1 MSITVPLKSLEL
13 PPGNSLAIKNAT
25 WQQYLYLTNYL
36 EQESINYRIS
46 YFNHTI
52 ELMSPD
58 RKHENPKDR
67 LYGLIRDYCLEKS
80 IRYYSCGS
88 ADIKKPQIAG
98 KQPDTSLCFGVEKEI
113 PDLAVEVINTSGTVK
128 KLHQIYLE
136 FGIQE
141 LWIWQKQE
149 VSFYEL
155 KSETY
160 ELVEESLFLAGLT
173 VDLVNKCLSIA
184 DEWDASQEFRRQIK

>member
-1 MSITVPLKSLEL
+1 M
-13 PPGNSLAIKNAT
+13 AIKNAT

-58 RKHENPKDR
+58 RKYKNPKDR

-98 KQPDTSLCFGVEKEI
+98 KQPDTSLCFGTEKEI
-113 PDLAVEVINTSGTVK
+113 PDLEVEVINTSGTVK

-173 VDLVNKCLSIA
+173 MDLVNKCLSIA